1 MSFIVTGGMKA
12 IPTDKL
18 DRYMNI
24 IEIFGPKNN
33 LAIGPIFTH
42 LTELEVLR
50 IVDSNVPAVGR
61 HSFWGLQKLRVL
73 GELLYFVFISCF
85 H

>member
-1 MSFIVTGGMKA
+1 MKE
-12 IPTDKL
+12 IPTGKFDK
-18 DRYMNI
+18 YMNI

-50 IVDSNVPAVGR
+50 IIDSNVPAVGR
-61 HSFWGLQKLRVL
+61 YSFWGLTKLRVL
-73 GELLYFVFISCF
+73 GKYFKWQ
-85 H
+85 